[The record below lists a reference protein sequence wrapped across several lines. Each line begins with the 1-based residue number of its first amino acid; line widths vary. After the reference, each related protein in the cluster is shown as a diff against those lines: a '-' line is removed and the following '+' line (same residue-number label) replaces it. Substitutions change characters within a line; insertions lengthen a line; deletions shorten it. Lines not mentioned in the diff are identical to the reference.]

1 MVQKDILDMIAEDP
15 VLMAEIGKVSSGGPR
30 ALDDILPPTKPI
42 SLLPAV
48 ASTKNMVLE
57 YILPTA
63 AGTPIRLYL
72 AIYFTVNA
80 GELNLPKVAGER
92 KFFYINH
99 GDLSGIIKEC
109 EIEISYRGLM
119 AKPEIMEDGN
129 GRPLGKVYT
138 FEENS
143 QTFVKEL
150 VRLVYHFKQ
159 KYTY

>member
-1 MVQKDILDMIAEDP
+1 MIAEDP
-15 VLMAEIGKVSSGGPR
+15 VLMANISKMPSGGPR
-30 ALDDILPPTKPI
+30 ALDDVLPPTKPL

-48 ASTKNMVLE
+48 ASTKNMVLK

-63 AGTPIRLYL
+63 AGTPAILYL
-72 AIYFTVNA
+72 AVYSTA
-80 GELNLPKVAGER
+80 ASGKLNLPKTEGVPN
-92 KFFYINH
+92 FYYINH
-99 GDLSGIIKEC
+99 GDLSGLIKEC